1 MAYFS
6 FIEKI
11 KFLFIFGVSCFKLQS
26 KFNKSVWKTAWKPV
40 YLPHLIKQVRTIEG
54 MSDDSGYANDSYNS

>member
-26 KFNKSVWKTAWKPV
+26 KFNKSVWKPV

-54 MSDDSGYANDSYNS
+54 MSDDSGYANDCYNS